1 MRKSFSMANCLV
13 RKTILLFLYWD
24 TGLSEQKITNW
35 NPFSLIHSNM
45 GCRAAKMA
53 SAVWSVL
60 EEIEANPKLSSSC
73 QQYPVWME

>member
-13 RKTILLFLYWD
+13 RKTIVLFLYWD

-45 GCRAAKMA
+45 GSRAAKMA
-53 SAVWSVL
+53 SAV
-60 EEIEANPKLSSSC
+60 
-73 QQYPVWME
+73 